1 MEYIFRLYD
10 HHNEKSP
17 CPNQGKDRIVSWLLF
32 KMKKINKALQDGR
45 L

>member
-1 MEYIFRLYD
+1 MEYIFRLYHPD
-10 HHNEKSP
+10 NKKSP

-32 KMKKINKALQDGR
+32 KMKKITQALLDDQ